1 MVGVSSGGRLWP
13 LGTLFDRGTIGGKT
27 DAELLELFARGDAAE
42 MAFEALVARHGPD
55 VLRACRRVLPDPN
68 DADDA
73 FQATFL
79 VLARRASSGS
89 IGRPDSI
96 GPWLYGAALR
106 VARKA
111 RVAAARRRRHEQRVA
126 ARLEADSASR
136 NDLADALRDEV
147 ERLPEPLRTPVVLC
161 YLEDMSYQGAARRL
175 DVSVGTIRGRLVKAR
190 GLLRS
195 RLGRTE
201 EIAATGRADGPASRG
216 RPPRVPPALAAA
228 TIRAAR
234 TFAPGGAGMSGLS
247 AAVAEL
253 MEGVLTMTIVTRW
266 IIGAVTVAAL
276 CLAAAGGATMAA
288 RGDDDRSPATSAAA
302 PEETSPKDGPR
313 AGDPP
318 ANPHPADVLTLDA
331 AIDLLL
337 KEMARVADRLEVPP
351 TRAEALTAAFRPVG
365 RPQFDINISH
375 PVDFSDVRRAR
386 SSTAAKTVAEAQF
399 QDTVRNAIAEL
410 CSAYVDVQEAQE
422 RVRTSSANAEQWAR
436 LVNETQE
443 RWVRLVNETQ
453 EREKRRIDVDLFMS
467 ALIGA
472 RQTLFN
478 DKITMRHR
486 RDILGSMLGL
496 PPDDSRLKKEVES
509 LRFHQLEISGSSLI
523 DTALRSRPDLA
534 AYHLGVRSS
543 EDAFNTASNRA
554 AQTGDVYQLYQ
565 PYTFGANEATDR
577 EAVAS
582 WALGVAIPLPVY
594 SRDRGNIERA
604 RINLKQTRRQLA
616 AQEEAIIQ
624 EVGERRKECDRTQAE
639 YRRISIA
646 LQRQKRASQEAERR
660 DRTGEGGNVDVV
672 NARHDLEKGERDY
685 VEFLARHRRNVLA
698 LNTAVGIRLFP

>member
-1 MVGVSSGGRLWP
+1 MVGVSSGGRLRP

-27 DAELLELFARGDAAE
+27 DAELLELFAQGDAAE

-55 VLRACRRVLPDPN
+55 VLRACRRILPDPN

-136 NDLADALRDEV
+136 NELAELLRDEV
-147 ERLPEPLRTPVVLC
+147 DRLPEPLRTPLVLC
-161 YLEDMSYQGAARRL
+161 YLEDMTYQGAARRL

-201 EIAATGRADGPASRG
+201 EFAADGPGSRR
-216 RPPRVPPALAAA
+216 RPPRVPPALVAA

-276 CLAAAGGATMAA
+276 CLAAAGGASVVA
-288 RGDDDRSPATSAAA
+288 RGDDDRPPASSTAA
-302 PEETSPKDGPR
+302 PEEASPKDGSW

-337 KEMARVADRLEVPP
+337 KEMTRVADRLGVP
-351 TRAEALTAAFRPVG
+351 RARMEALTAAFRPG
-365 RPQFDINISH
+365 GPPQYDINISH
-375 PVDFSDVRRAR
+375 PVDFSEKQRAR
-386 SSTAAKTVAEAQF
+386 PSTAAKTVVEAQF
-399 QDTVRNAIAEL
+399 QDAVRNAIAEL
-410 CSAYVDVQEAQE
+410 FSAYVDVQEAQE
-422 RVRTSSANAEQWAR
+422 RLRSSSANVERWGR

-443 RWVRLVNETQ
+443 RAIRGIVPSN
-453 EREKRRIDVDLFMS
+453 DLDLLMS

-478 DKITMRHR
+478 DKITIRHR
-486 RDILGSMLGL
+486 KDILASMLGL
-496 PPDDSRLKKEVES
+496 SPDDSRLKKEVEG
-509 LRFHQLEISGSSLI
+509 LRFDQLEISADSLI
-523 DTALRSRPDLA
+523 RRALQARPDLA
-534 AYHLGVRSS
+534 ACRLGLTLAEV
-543 EDAFNTASNRA
+543 AFIDASNRA
-554 AQTGDVYQLYQ
+554 PRNGRVYLLYQ
-565 PYTFGANEATDR
+565 PYTFGDNEATDR
-577 EAVAS
+577 EVVAS
-582 WALGVAIPLPVY
+582 WALGVTVPLPVY
-594 SRDRGNIERA
+594 SRNRGNIERA
-604 RINLKQTRRQLA
+604 RINLEQTQRQVA
-616 AQEEAIIQ
+616 ALEKAITQ
-624 EVGERRKECDRTQAE
+624 EVGERCVECERTHAE
-639 YRRISIA
+639 FRGILIT
-646 LQRQKRASQEAERR
+646 LQRQKRAAQEAQQR
-660 DRTGEGGNVDVV
+660 DRTGEGEKVDVV
-672 NARHDLEKGERDY
+672 NARHDLEKADREY
-685 VEFLARHRRNVLA
+685 IEFLARHRRSMLA
-698 LNTAVGIRLFP
+698 LNTAVGVRLFP